1 MKKFLTL
8 ALAATLGVASFANAN
23 NEKVSSLAEVK
34 NSNNRVR
41 VVLKEGL
48 GKVRLALLDEDGKKL
63 HQQTVF
69 VKNDVLVPY
78 NLSELPAGVYHLMIE
93 NSGKGSEND
102 MVIYEVERKEDPINI
117 PLTAF
122 RKDLNE
128 NSVKVS
134 VVGLDEPGVQVQFSD
149 RFGKEIYAEFV
160 EQPEAFSKVY
170 TFKNIK
176 AKDVNIHLMDA
187 KGRTKNLFY

>member
-48 GKVRLALLDEDGKKL
+48 GKVRLALLNEEGKKL

-78 NLSELPAGVYHLMIE
+78 NLTELPAGTYHLMIE
-93 NSGKGSEND
+93 NSSKGSEND
-102 MVIYEVERKEDPINI
+102 MVIYEVERKEDPVNL

-134 VVGLDEPGVQVQFSD
+134 VIGLDEPGVQVEFSD
-149 RFGKEIYAEFV
+149 RFGEKIYSEMV
-160 EQPEAFSKVY
+160 NQPEAFSKVY
-170 TFKNIK
+170 TFKNMK
-176 AKDVNIHLMDA
+176 AKDVNIHLTDA

>member
-1 MKKFLTL
+1 MKKFLTF

-34 NSNNRVR
+34 SSNNRVR

-48 GKVRLALLDEDGKKL
+48 GKVRLALLDEEGKRL

-78 NLSELPAGVYHLMIE
+78 NLTELPAGVYHLMIE
-93 NSGKGSEND
+93 NSSKGSEND
-102 MVIYEVERKEDPINI
+102 RVIYEIEREENPVSL
-117 PLTAF
+117 PLTAY

-134 VVGLDEPGVQVQFSD
+134 VIGLDEPGVQVQFSD
-149 RFGKEIYAEFV
+149 RLGKEIYSEVV
-160 EQPEAFSKVY
+160 EHPGAFSKVY
-170 TFKNIK
+170 TFKNMK
-176 AKDVNIHLMDA
+176 AKDVNIHLVDA
-187 KGRTKNLFY
+187 KGRTKDLFY

>member
-93 NSGKGSEND
+93 NSSKGSEND

-149 RFGKEIYAEFV
+149 RLGKEIYAEFV